1 MGQNRILA
9 NYAKTETCPSF
20 SEAATTSRRIE
31 RAEARPMALNVSQAT
46 MKKIAIAVLLP
57 FSAWVFVAL
66 LSLFVLA
73 TENTRG
79 EFKAAV
85 FFVPIAALLLLTL
98 SIALILFRRSERFYV
113 PSWFCSAASS
123 ALYIAFAFDT
133 ETESHR

>member
-1 MGQNRILA
+1 MRDPFSHFDVRQN
-9 NYAKTETCPSF
+9 
-20 SEAATTSRRIE
+20 
-31 RAEARPMALNVSQAT
+31 T
-46 MKKIAIAVLLP
+46 MKKIALAVLLP
-57 FSAWVFVAL
+57 FSAWVFIAL

-85 FFVPIAALLLLTL
+85 FFVPIAALLLFTL
-98 SIALILFRRSERFYV
+98 SISLILFRRSQRFYV

-123 ALYIAFAFDT
+123 VLYIAFAFDT

>member
-1 MGQNRILA
+1 MAGA
-9 NYAKTETCPSF
+9 
-20 SEAATTSRRIE
+20 EAISSRR
-31 RAEARPMALNVSQAT
+31 RQAAGSGCLAFSVSQDT
-46 MKKIAIAVLLP
+46 MKKIALAVLLP

-85 FFVPIAALLLLTL
+85 FFVPIAALLLFTL
-98 SIALILFRRSERFYV
+98 SISLVFFRRSERFYV